1 MELTAHEK
9 ADLAYK
15 QRVYDLA
22 VERKKALDAVVDD
35 GYTLPTN
42 YGKSIRTFT
51 RQPIALAT
59 VAAVSHL
66 LHTMLMVRQCRMS
79 HIQC

>member
-1 MELTAHEK
+1 MELTAREK

-22 VERKKALDAVVDD
+22 LERKKALDAVVDD

-42 YGKSIRTFT
+42 YGELGFGTSKHGSAT
-51 RQPIALAT
+51 RFASS
-59 VAAVSHL
+59 VF
-66 LHTMLMVRQCRMS
+66 
-79 HIQC
+79 